1 MAANTKVFCSKM
13 VRGRRS
19 DAQKSQVKA
28 LATTRKI
35 QSTLPQATTAQ
46 MTLLP
51 NTRAQAGNKKLE
63 ELIQQNE
70 ALVDMVSCIIYQ
82 RNGGEF
88 VTDI

>member
-1 MAANTKVFCSKM
+1 M

-28 LATTRKI
+28 LATTRKT
-35 QSTLPQATTAQ
+35 QPTLPQATTAQ

-51 NTRAQAGNKKLE
+51 NTRAHAGKKKLE

-70 ALVDMVSCIIYQ
+70 ALVDDLSSQ
-82 RNGGEF
+82 LK
-88 VTDI
+88 VTRGQIAASHLEIQ